1 MKAVSSIIRALC
13 RPESNI
19 CVCGK
24 LKSGRFE
31 ATALACT
38 ILNIKIFYLQVTKD
52 YNLND
57 FYNDL
62 KLVMQ
67 TCALENEI
75 AILYIT
81 DIWINYLND
90 ILKWCEA
97 ILEGNLVNNNLF
109 GDDLETIASGL
120 KNAAQ
125 LEGYTDSLI
134 SFFLNSKLLT
144 MLKMHK

>member
-1 MKAVSSIIRALC
+1 MIRALS

-19 CVCGK
+19 CICGK

-31 ATALACT
+31 STALACT
-38 ILNIKIFYLQVTKD
+38 ILNIKIFYLQVTKN
-52 YNLND
+52 YNVND

-62 KLVMQ
+62 KLAMQ

-75 AILYIT
+75 AILYIS
-81 DIWINYLND
+81 DMWVNYLNE

-109 GDDLETIASGL
+109 GDDLETLSSGL
-120 KNAAQ
+120 GVQHRIHLQNFLKTRTRTFQ
-125 LEGYTDSLI
+125 GYHEVQICFDSLTKT
-134 SFFLNSKLLT
+134 F
-144 MLKMHK
+144 